1 MERTS
6 DGRVERG
13 ESVAWQTEEVVPV
26 GTSWNPVGVIN
37 GTSTQ
42 IVPTGVSEVARAI
55 IPIGT
60 LKLEHEI
67 IPPGLSHGPD
77 RCNVVIVP
85 TGFLFCF

>member
-37 GTSTQ
+37 GIDADS
-42 IVPTGVSEVARAI
+42 
-55 IPIGT
+55 
-60 LKLEHEI
+60 
-67 IPPGLSHGPD
+67 PD
-77 RCNVVIVP
+77 RCLCSRVSDYP
-85 TGFLFCF
+85 GRDFEMRA